1 MNDDVEDINILF
13 LTIFP
18 FSHST
23 IIVAIIIIIITII
36 VIIMFI
42 RRRKN
47 TPTVPNVVVLF
58 FFHCIFILPHP
69 LFFSSPSS
77 ALSLSLSLLPH
88 SSHDMSA
95 HRSNEPADFW

>member
-1 MNDDVEDINILF
+1 MMNDDVEDINILF

-69 LFFSSPSS
+69 LFSLPLL
-77 ALSLSLSLLPH
+77 ALSLSLSLFYHTHLTT
-88 SSHDMSA
+88 
-95 HRSNEPADFW
+95 